1 MGERGPEPFS
11 IEVPP
16 LEIPFHRR
24 AHLGLLE
31 FGKGAHLKKNFSRT
45 LLPLP

>member
-1 MGERGPEPFS
+1 MVERGPEPFS

-31 FGKGAHLKKNFSRT
+31 FGKGAL
-45 LLPLP
+45 